1 MGGSSQSQ
9 ASQPVFRAFPN
20 AWGEGGD
27 IASGQGGGGRTGF
40 GSRWGGPTAEQ
51 AAAQAAATAAGY
63 TRSGAFADQLAGMVG
78 AGTAYDTALQN
89 AILNPSYAPTSAADQ
104 SILNSLMDVTAGR
117 GAVRGL
123 GTPTQ
128 TSLAQA
134 VAPQLVQ
141 NRQMQIQDLLG
152 GQGLA
157 LQGKTIDMGALSE
170 LIGYAMP
177 QIAGGTQSQGSGKG
191 IKIL

>member
-9 ASQPVFRAFPN
+9 QSAPVFRAFPN

-27 IASGQGGGGRTGF
+27 IAGTSGSGGGSAL
-40 GSRWGGPTAEQ
+40 SRKWGIPD
-51 AAAQAAATAAGY
+51 AATTAANAASSAASY
-63 TRSGAFADQLAGMVG
+63 SRSGAFGNQLAGMVG
-78 AGTAYDTALQN
+78 AGTSYDQALLN
-89 AILNPSYAPTSAADQ
+89 AVLNPSYAPTSAADQ

-123 GTPTQ
+123 GAPTS

-141 NRQMQIQDLLG
+141 NRQSQIQNLLS
-152 GQGLA
+152 GQGQA
-157 LQGKTIDMGALSE
+157 LQGKAIDIGALSE

-177 QIAGGTQSQGSGKG
+177 QIAGGTTSSGSGKG

>member
-9 ASQPVFRAFPN
+9 QSAPVFRAFAN

-27 IASGQGGGGRTGF
+27 TASSQGAGGWAGLN
-40 GSRWGGPTAEQ
+40 RWGGNQ
-51 AAAQAAATAAGY
+51 AATAPAGPSPY
-63 TRSGAFADQLAGMVG
+63 TRSGAFADQLSGMVG
-78 AGTAYDTALQN
+78 AGTAYDTALQS

-123 GTPTQ
+123 GAPTS

-141 NRQMQIQDLLG
+141 NRQSQIQNLLS
-152 GQGLA
+152 GQGQA
-157 LQGKTIDMGALSE
+157 FQGKALDMNALSE